1 MNVMFQN
8 YPRLVLESEELVR
21 QVMMATVDHSSSVVG
36 TLKKDR
42 NKYKLDMFDSMR
54 YFFQTYFLEFA
65 RKSYFRGVSSGLLG

>member
-1 MNVMFQN
+1 
-8 YPRLVLESEELVR
+8 
-21 QVMMATVDHSSSVVG
+21 MAEFSSSVVG

-65 RKSYFRGVSSGLLG
+65 RNLGLGGSFIHCIDSFSVKSKVDELG